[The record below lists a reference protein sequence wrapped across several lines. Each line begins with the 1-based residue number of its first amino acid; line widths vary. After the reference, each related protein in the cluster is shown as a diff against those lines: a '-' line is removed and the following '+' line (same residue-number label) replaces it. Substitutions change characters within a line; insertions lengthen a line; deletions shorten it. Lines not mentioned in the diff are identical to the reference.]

1 MSTTLSVLAIAAGIA
16 LGSFVGNKVG
26 RKNCEKEINAQ
37 IGSVKQETERI
48 RSEAS
53 TIEQKA
59 KALLEKAEAEAKAL
73 LEKAENDA
81 RSLTAKA
88 NAQAQS
94 LTEKAEA
101 NALSISE
108 KAETLAAAKQQDA
121 EKIQADAKAMLEQ
134 IENSAQKMHDAKL
147 QEAEIEIQ
155 RKTLERQNALDKEEK
170 RRLEGIVQTESRLVK
185 KEELLDKRSE
195 TLDTKEN
202 ELKTVEA
209 NIKKAV
215 KQTKKRIKQSEEL
228 LESAKQKLEEISGM
242 SSEDAKAMLIESITN
257 DAKLEAAKIARQIE
271 EDATSEA
278 EKRAKMILGVAM
290 QRFAGDY
297 VVERCVRTISL
308 PSDEVKGRII
318 GREGRNIR
326 SIEAATGVDLI
337 VDDTPETVVISAFD
351 PIRREVAAQTLKRLI
366 ADGRIHP
373 GRIEETVTKVKQ
385 EIDERIR
392 EAGDQAF
399 FELGIQNVDPEIIM
413 MIGRLKYRTSYGQN
427 IWRHSIEAG
436 WLCGIMAA
444 ELGLDVKLARR
455 VGLLHDIGK
464 AMDHELEGSHADI
477 GADFLKKHGE
487 SPLVCNAVAAHHA
500 EVEPESIYAHLT
512 MAADALSG
520 ARPGARREI
529 LETYI
534 KRLEDIEKISLSF
547 AGVEKCYAIQA
558 GREIRV
564 LVEPSIIDDE
574 KASVISRDI
583 ARRIEQELTYPG
595 RIKVCVIRET
605 RAVETAR

>member
-1 MSTTLSVLAIAAGIA
+1 MRSLVWSFASLVLGAGAGTLIGKKIGREGYEKEVNEK
-16 LGSFVGNKVG
+16 LGSV
-26 RKNCEKEINAQ
+26 ESE
-37 IGSVKQETERI
+37 SERI
-48 RSEAS
+48 MRQAREF
-53 TIEQKA
+53 EKKA
-59 KALLEKAEAEAKAL
+59 KKLLSDAIAEAEK
-73 LEKAENDA
+73 
-81 RSLTAKA
+81 RR
-88 NAQAQS
+88 
-94 LTEKAEA
+94 
-101 NALSISE
+101 
-108 KAETLAAAKQQDA
+108 
-121 EKIQADAKAMLEQ
+121 ADALACEKRAKEELQ
-134 IENSAQKMHDAKL
+134 RIEGSAQELVQNRLK
-147 QEAEIEIQ
+147 EAEIAMQ
-155 RKTLERQNALDKEEK
+155 KKTLAHQETLDREEK
-170 RRLEGIVQTESRLVK
+170 RRLEGIVQSEARLLK

-195 TLDTKEN
+195 TLDAKEN

-215 KQTKKRIKQSEEL
+215 KQTKKRIKQSEEMF
-228 LESAKQKLEEISGM
+228 EQAQHKLEEVSGL
-242 SSEDAKAMLIESITN
+242 SAEDAKAMLIESIT
-257 DAKLEAAKIARQIE
+257 DEAKLEAAKLARQIE
-271 EDATSEA
+271 EDATTEA
-278 EKRAKMILGVAM
+278 EKRAKMILGIAM

-297 VVERCVRTISL
+297 VVERCVRTINL

-373 GRIEETVTKVKQ
+373 GRIEETVAKVKL

-399 FELGIQNVDPEIIM
+399 FELGIQNVDPEVIM

-444 ELGLDVKLARR
+444 ELDLDVKLARR

-464 AMDHELEGSHADI
+464 AMDHELEGSHAGI

-487 SPLVCNAVAAHHA
+487 SPLVVNAVAAHHA

-547 AGVEKCYAIQA
+547 EGVEKCYAIQA

-574 KASVISRDI
+574 KASVISHDI

>member
-1 MSTTLSVLAIAAGIA
+1 MGTVMWAVLALAAGA
-16 LGSFVGNKVG
+16 GVGMCAG
-26 RKNCEKEINAQ
+26 RHMGRSAYAREINAT
-37 IGSVKQETERI
+37 IESARNDAEKI
-48 RSEAS
+48 RSEA
-53 TIEQKA
+53 KA
-59 KALLEKAEAEAKAL
+59 DGEKTRLESVRLLEKAERDASAIRTDADRIVEEAKQKRDSADRIQAEAELVRQRIEA
-73 LEKAENDA
+73 
-81 RSLTAKA
+81 SAK
-88 NAQAQS
+88 
-94 LTEKAEA
+94 
-101 NALSISE
+101 
-108 KAETLAAAKQQDA
+108 DV
-121 EKIQADAKAMLEQ
+121 
-134 IENSAQKMHDAKL
+134 HDAKL
-147 QEAEIEIQ
+147 KEAELEIQ
-155 RKTLERQNALDKEEK
+155 KKTIERQDKLDKEEK
-170 RRLEGIVQTESRLVK
+170 RRLEGIVQTEARLVK

-195 TLDTKEN
+195 MLDAREA
-202 ELKTVEA
+202 ELKNVET
-209 NIKKAV
+209 NIKKAA
-215 KQTKKRIKQSEEL
+215 KQTKKRMKQSEEM
-228 LESAKQKLEEISGM
+228 LEEAQKKLEEISEM
-242 SSEDAKAMLIESITN
+242 TADEAKAMVIASITEE
-257 DAKLEAAKIARQIE
+257 AKFEAAKIARQIE
-271 EDATSEA
+271 DDATMEA
-278 EKRAKMILGVAM
+278 EKRAKTILSVAV

-297 VVERCVRTISL
+297 VAERCVRTVNL

-373 GRIEETVTKVKQ
+373 GRIEETVAKVRQ

-399 FELGIQNVDPEIIM
+399 FELGIQNVDSEVIM

-427 IWRHSIEAG
+427 IWCHSIEAA

-455 VGLLHDIGK
+455 VGLLHDVGK
-464 AMDHELEGSHADI
+464 AMDHEQEGSHAEI
-477 GADFLKKHGE
+477 GAEFLKKHGE
-487 SPLVCNAVAAHHA
+487 SPLVCNAVAAHHGEA
-500 EVEPESIYAHLT
+500 EPESVYAHLA

-547 AGVEKCYAIQA
+547 EGVEKCYAIQA

-564 LVEPSIIDDE
+564 LVEPNIIDDE

>member
-1 MSTTLSVLAIAAGIA
+1 MGTVMWAVLALAAGA
-16 LGSFVGNKVG
+16 GVGMCAG
-26 RKNCEKEINAQ
+26 RHMGRSAYAREINAT
-37 IGSVKQETERI
+37 IESARNDAEKI
-48 RSEAS
+48 RSEA
-53 TIEQKA
+53 KA
-59 KALLEKAEAEAKAL
+59 DGEKTRLESVRLLEKAERDASAIRTDADRIVEEAKQKRDSADRIQAEAEL
-73 LEKAENDA
+73 A
-81 RSLTAKA
+81 RQRIEASAK
-88 NAQAQS
+88 
-94 LTEKAEA
+94 
-101 NALSISE
+101 
-108 KAETLAAAKQQDA
+108 DV
-121 EKIQADAKAMLEQ
+121 
-134 IENSAQKMHDAKL
+134 HDAKL
-147 QEAEIEIQ
+147 KEAELEIQ
-155 RKTLERQNALDKEEK
+155 KKTIERQDKLDKEEK
-170 RRLEGIVQTESRLVK
+170 RRLEGIVQTEARLVK

-195 TLDTKEN
+195 MLDAREA
-202 ELKTVEA
+202 ELKNVET
-209 NIKKAV
+209 NIKKAA
-215 KQTKKRIKQSEEL
+215 KQTKKRMKQSEEM
-228 LESAKQKLEEISGM
+228 LEEAQKKLEEISEM
-242 SSEDAKAMLIESITN
+242 TADEAKAMVIASITEE
-257 DAKLEAAKIARQIE
+257 AKFEAAKIARQIE
-271 EDATSEA
+271 DDATMEA
-278 EKRAKMILGVAM
+278 EKRAKTILSVAV

-297 VVERCVRTISL
+297 VAERCVRTVNL

-373 GRIEETVTKVKQ
+373 GRIEETVAKVRQ

-399 FELGIQNVDPEIIM
+399 FELGIQNVDSEVIM

-427 IWRHSIEAG
+427 IWCHSIEAA

-455 VGLLHDIGK
+455 VGLLHDVGK
-464 AMDHELEGSHADI
+464 AMDHEQEGSHAEI
-477 GADFLKKHGE
+477 GAEFLKKHGE
-487 SPLVCNAVAAHHA
+487 SPLVCNAVAAHHGEA
-500 EVEPESIYAHLT
+500 EPESVYAHLA

-520 ARPGARREI
+520 ARPGARSEI
-529 LETYI
+529 LATYI

-547 AGVEKCYAIQA
+547 EGVEKCYAIQA

-564 LVEPSIIDDE
+564 LVKPNIIDDE

>member
-1 MSTTLSVLAIAAGIA
+1 MGTVMWAVLALAAGA
-16 LGSFVGNKVG
+16 GVGMCAG
-26 RKNCEKEINAQ
+26 RHIGRSAYAREINAT
-37 IGSVKQETERI
+37 IESARNDAERI
-48 RSEAS
+48 RSEA
-53 TIEQKA
+53 KA
-59 KALLEKAEAEAKAL
+59 DGEKTRLESVRLLEKAERDASAIRTDADRIVEEAKQKRDSADRIQAEAEL
-73 LEKAENDA
+73 A
-81 RSLTAKA
+81 RQRIEASAK
-88 NAQAQS
+88 
-94 LTEKAEA
+94 
-101 NALSISE
+101 
-108 KAETLAAAKQQDA
+108 DV
-121 EKIQADAKAMLEQ
+121 
-134 IENSAQKMHDAKL
+134 HDAKL
-147 QEAEIEIQ
+147 KEAELEIQ
-155 RKTLERQNALDKEEK
+155 KKTIERQDKLDKEEK
-170 RRLEGIVQTESRLVK
+170 RRLEGIVQTEARLVK

-195 TLDTKEN
+195 MLDAREA
-202 ELKTVEA
+202 ELKNVET
-209 NIKKAV
+209 NIKKAA
-215 KQTKKRIKQSEEL
+215 KQTKKRMKQSEEM
-228 LESAKQKLEEISGM
+228 LEEAQKKLEEISEM
-242 SSEDAKAMLIESITN
+242 TADEAKAMVIASITEE
-257 DAKLEAAKIARQIE
+257 AKFEAAKIARQIE
-271 EDATSEA
+271 DDATMEA
-278 EKRAKMILGVAM
+278 EKRAKTILSVAV

-297 VVERCVRTISL
+297 VAERCVRTVNL

-373 GRIEETVTKVKQ
+373 GRIEETVAKVRQ

-399 FELGIQNVDPEIIM
+399 FELGIQNVDSEVIM

-427 IWRHSIEAG
+427 IWCHSIEAA

-455 VGLLHDIGK
+455 VGLLHDVGK
-464 AMDHELEGSHADI
+464 AMDHEQEGSHAEI
-477 GADFLKKHGE
+477 GAEFLKKHGE
-487 SPLVCNAVAAHHA
+487 SPLVCNAVAAHHGEA
-500 EVEPESIYAHLT
+500 EPESVYAHLA

-547 AGVEKCYAIQA
+547 EGVEKCYAIQA

-564 LVEPSIIDDE
+564 LVEPNIIDDE

>member
-1 MSTTLSVLAIAAGIA
+1 MGTVMWAVLALAAGA
-16 LGSFVGNKVG
+16 GVGMCAG
-26 RKNCEKEINAQ
+26 RHMGRSAYAREINAT
-37 IGSVKQETERI
+37 IESARNDAEKI
-48 RSEAS
+48 RSEA
-53 TIEQKA
+53 KA
-59 KALLEKAEAEAKAL
+59 DGEKTRLESVRLLEKAERDASAIRTDADRIVEEAKQKRDSADRIQAEAEL
-73 LEKAENDA
+73 A
-81 RSLTAKA
+81 RQRIEASAK
-88 NAQAQS
+88 
-94 LTEKAEA
+94 
-101 NALSISE
+101 
-108 KAETLAAAKQQDA
+108 DV
-121 EKIQADAKAMLEQ
+121 
-134 IENSAQKMHDAKL
+134 HDAKL
-147 QEAEIEIQ
+147 KEAELEIQ
-155 RKTLERQNALDKEEK
+155 KKTIERQDKLDKEEK
-170 RRLEGIVQTESRLVK
+170 RRLEGIVQTEARLVK

-195 TLDTKEN
+195 MLDAREA
-202 ELKTVEA
+202 ELKNVET
-209 NIKKAV
+209 NIKKAA
-215 KQTKKRIKQSEEL
+215 KQTKKRMKQSEEM
-228 LESAKQKLEEISGM
+228 LEEAQKKLEEISEM
-242 SSEDAKAMLIESITN
+242 TADEAKAMVIASITEE
-257 DAKLEAAKIARQIE
+257 AKFEAAKIARQIE
-271 EDATSEA
+271 DDATMEA
-278 EKRAKMILGVAM
+278 EKRAKTILSVAV

-297 VVERCVRTISL
+297 VAERCVRTVNL

-373 GRIEETVTKVKQ
+373 GRIEETVAKVRQ

-399 FELGIQNVDPEIIM
+399 FELGIQNVDSEVIM

-427 IWRHSIEAG
+427 IWCHSIEAA

-455 VGLLHDIGK
+455 VGLLHDVGK
-464 AMDHELEGSHADI
+464 AMDHEQEGSHAEI
-477 GADFLKKHGE
+477 GAEFLKKHGE
-487 SPLVCNAVAAHHA
+487 SPLICNAVAAHHGEA
-500 EVEPESIYAHLT
+500 EPESVYAHLA

-547 AGVEKCYAIQA
+547 EGVEKCYAIQA

-564 LVEPSIIDDE
+564 LVEPNIIDDE

>member
-1 MSTTLSVLAIAAGIA
+1 MGTVMWAVLALAAGA
-16 LGSFVGNKVG
+16 GVGMCAG
-26 RKNCEKEINAQ
+26 RHMGRSAYAREINAT
-37 IGSVKQETERI
+37 IESARNDAEKI
-48 RSEAS
+48 RSEAKADGEKTRLESVRLLEQAERDAS
-53 TIEQKA
+53 TIRTDADRIAEEAKQKRDSA
-59 KALLEKAEAEAKAL
+59 DRIQAEAELARQRIEASAK
-73 LEKAENDA
+73 DV
-81 RSLTAKA
+81 
-88 NAQAQS
+88 
-94 LTEKAEA
+94 
-101 NALSISE
+101 
-108 KAETLAAAKQQDA
+108 
-121 EKIQADAKAMLEQ
+121 
-134 IENSAQKMHDAKL
+134 HDAKL
-147 QEAEIEIQ
+147 KEAELEIQ
-155 RKTLERQNALDKEEK
+155 KKTIERQDKLDKEEK
-170 RRLEGIVQTESRLVK
+170 RRLEGIVQTEARLVK

-195 TLDTKEN
+195 MLDAREA
-202 ELKTVEA
+202 ELKNVET
-209 NIKKAV
+209 NIKKAA
-215 KQTKKRIKQSEEL
+215 KQTKKRMKQSEEM
-228 LESAKQKLEEISGM
+228 LEEAQKKLEEISEM
-242 SSEDAKAMLIESITN
+242 TADEAKAMVIASITEE
-257 DAKLEAAKIARQIE
+257 AKFEAAKIARQIE
-271 EDATSEA
+271 DDATMEA
-278 EKRAKMILGVAM
+278 EKRAKTILSVAV

-297 VVERCVRTISL
+297 VAERCVRTVNL

-373 GRIEETVTKVKQ
+373 GRIEETVAKVRQ

-399 FELGIQNVDPEIIM
+399 FELGIQNVDSEVIM

-427 IWRHSIEAG
+427 IWCHSIEAA

-455 VGLLHDIGK
+455 VGLLHDVGK
-464 AMDHELEGSHADI
+464 AMDHEQEGSHAEI
-477 GADFLKKHGE
+477 GAEFLKKHGE
-487 SPLVCNAVAAHHA
+487 SPLVCNAVAAHHGEA
-500 EVEPESIYAHLT
+500 EPESVYAHLA

-547 AGVEKCYAIQA
+547 EGVEKCYAIQA

-564 LVEPSIIDDE
+564 LVEPNIIDDE

>member
-1 MSTTLSVLAIAAGIA
+1 M
-16 LGSFVGNKVG
+16 
-26 RKNCEKEINAQ
+26 Q
-37 IGSVKQETERI
+37 
-48 RSEAS
+48 SEA
-53 TIEQKA
+53 
-59 KALLEKAEAEAKAL
+59 
-73 LEKAENDA
+73 
-81 RSLTAKA
+81 
-88 NAQAQS
+88 
-94 LTEKAEA
+94 
-101 NALSISE
+101 
-108 KAETLAAAKQQDA
+108 
-121 EKIQADAKAMLEQ
+121 
-134 IENSAQKMHDAKL
+134 
-147 QEAEIEIQ
+147 
-155 RKTLERQNALDKEEK
+155 
-170 RRLEGIVQTESRLVK
+170 RLVK

-195 TLDTKEN
+195 TLDAREN
-202 ELKTVEA
+202 ELKNIEA
-209 NIKKAV
+209 NIKKAA
-215 KQTKKRIKQSEEL
+215 KQVRKRIRQSEEML
-228 LESAKQKLEEISGM
+228 AQAQQKIEEISGITA
-242 SSEDAKAMLIESITN
+242 EEAKAILIESITN
-257 DAKLEAAKIARQIE
+257 EAKFEAAKIARQIE
-271 EDATSEA
+271 DDATAEA

-290 QRFAGDY
+290 QRYAGDY
-297 VVERCVRTISL
+297 VVERCVRTINL

-373 GRIEETVTKVKQ
+373 GRIEETVVKVKQ

-399 FELGIQNVDPEIIM
+399 FELGIQNVDQEVIM
-413 MIGRLKYRTSYGQN
+413 MLGRLKYRTSYGQN
-427 IWRHSIEAG
+427 IWCHCIEAA

-444 ELGLDVKLARR
+444 ELDLDVKLARR

-464 AMDHELEGSHADI
+464 AMDHELEGSHAEI

-487 SPLVCNAVAAHHA
+487 SPLVVNAVAAHHA
-500 EVEPESIYAHLT
+500 EVEPESVYAHLT

-547 AGVEKCYAIQA
+547 EGVEKCYAIQA

-564 LVEPSIIDDE
+564 LVEPSVINDE
-574 KASVISRDI
+574 KATVISRDI

>member
-1 MSTTLSVLAIAAGIA
+1 MSALIWTVVLAAGT
-16 LGSFVGNKVG
+16 GVGVYIG
-26 RKNCEKEINAQ
+26 RRMGRSAYESEVTAT
-37 IGSVKQETERI
+37 IGSVEQEAERI
-48 RSEAS
+48 KNDATCAARN
-53 TIEQKA
+53 IEDSAQKLA
-59 KALLEKAEAEAKAL
+59 DSLKAEARQM
-73 LEKAENDA
+73 LE
-81 RSLTAKA
+81 
-88 NAQAQS
+88 Q
-94 LTEKAEA
+94 
-101 NALSISE
+101 
-108 KAETLAAAKQQDA
+108 AETKRGEADRIRKQAA
-121 EKIQADAKAMLEQ
+121 EELRKIQA
-134 IENSAQKMHDAKL
+134 SAQAKVEARL
-147 QEAEIEIQ
+147 KEAEIEIQ
-155 RKTLERQNALDKEEK
+155 KKSIERQELLDKEEK
-170 RRLEGIVQTESRLVK
+170 RRLEGIVQSEARLVK

-195 TLDTKEN
+195 TLDAREN
-202 ELKTVEA
+202 ELKNIEA
-209 NIKKAV
+209 NIKKAA
-215 KQTKKRIKQSEEL
+215 KQVRKRIRQSEEML
-228 LESAKQKLEEISGM
+228 AQAQQKIEEISGITA
-242 SSEDAKAMLIESITN
+242 EEAKAILIESITN
-257 DAKLEAAKIARQIE
+257 EAKFEAAKIARQIE
-271 EDATSEA
+271 DDATAEA

-290 QRFAGDY
+290 QRYAGDY
-297 VVERCVRTISL
+297 VVERCVRTINL

-373 GRIEETVTKVKQ
+373 GRIEETVVKVKQ

-399 FELGIQNVDPEIIM
+399 FELGIQNVDQEVIM
-413 MIGRLKYRTSYGQN
+413 MLGRLKYRTSYGQN
-427 IWRHSIEAG
+427 IWCHCIEAA

-444 ELGLDVKLARR
+444 ELDLDVKLARR

-464 AMDHELEGSHADI
+464 AMDHELEGSHAEI

-487 SPLVCNAVAAHHA
+487 SPLVVNAVAAHHA
-500 EVEPESIYAHLT
+500 EVEPESVYAHLT

-547 AGVEKCYAIQA
+547 EGVEKCYAIQA

-564 LVEPSIIDDE
+564 LVEPSVINDE
-574 KASVISRDI
+574 KATVISRDI

>member
-1 MSTTLSVLAIAAGIA
+1 MHRLIWTFVA
-16 LGSFVGNKVG
+16 LVTGSGVGTFVGRSMG
-26 RKNCEKEINAQ
+26 RKSYEKEVNAE
-37 IGSVKQETERI
+37 IGSARQESERI
-48 RSEAS
+48 R
-53 TIEQKA
+53 
-59 KALLEKAEAEAKAL
+59 AEAEAMG
-73 LEKAENDA
+73 
-81 RSLTAKA
+81 
-88 NAQAQS
+88 QAA
-94 LTEKAEA
+94 KAEA
-101 NALSISE
+101 DTLKQQAEDLKSH
-108 KAETLAAAKQQDA
+108 AETLRNEAQEVFDKAQCEAQSMEEAAAKHEEAARTELKRIEDSA
-121 EKIQADAKAMLEQ
+121 EERYATRLK
-134 IENSAQKMHDAKL
+134 
-147 QEAEIEIQ
+147 EAELEIQ
-155 RKTLERQNALDKEEK
+155 RKTLERQENLDKEEK
-170 RRLEGIVQTESRLVK
+170 RRLEGIVQTEARLVK
-185 KEELLDKRSE
+185 KEELLDKRAES
-195 TLDTKEN
+195 LDAKEN

-228 LESAKQKLEEISGM
+228 LEAAQKKLEEVSGM
-242 SSEDAKAMLIESITN
+242 TAEEAKEMLIASITN
-257 DAKLEAAKIARQIE
+257 EAKLEAAKLARQIE
-271 EDATSEA
+271 DDVTNEA

-297 VVERCVRTISL
+297 VVERCVRTVTL

-373 GRIEETVTKVKQ
+373 GRIEETVAKVQQ
-385 EIDERIR
+385 EINERIR

-399 FELGIQNVDPEIIM
+399 FELGIQNVDPEVIM

-427 IWRHSIEAG
+427 IWRHSIEAA

-444 ELGLDVKLARR
+444 ELDLDVKLARR

-477 GADFLKKHGE
+477 GADFLRKHGE

-534 KRLEDIEKISLSF
+534 KRLGDIEKISLSF
-547 AGVEKCYAIQA
+547 EGVEKCYAIQA

-564 LVEPSIIDDE
+564 LVEPSVINDE
-574 KASVISRDI
+574 QATVISRDI

>member
-1 MSTTLSVLAIAAGIA
+1 MGSVMWAVMTLAV
-16 LGSFVGNKVG
+16 GSGVGYFVGRHLGKASYERDVVMSCESVRRESEKV
-26 RKNCEKEINAQ
+26 REEADLHRQ
-37 IGSVKQETERI
+37 AVEEAASALRSDAER
-48 RSEAS
+48 EAS
-53 TIEQKA
+53 SMKGEAQK
-59 KALLEKAEAEAKAL
+59 LLEDAIRRHKDAEAVQAEAEDAL
-73 LEKAENDA
+73 K
-81 RSLTAKA
+81 R
-88 NAQAQS
+88 
-94 LTEKAEA
+94 
-101 NALSISE
+101 
-108 KAETLAAAKQQDA
+108 
-121 EKIQADAKAMLEQ
+121 IQ
-134 IENSAQKMHDAKL
+134 NSAQEVHDAKL
-147 QEAEIEIQ
+147 KEAELEIQ
-155 RKTLERQNALDKEEK
+155 KRTIERQEKLDKEEK
-170 RRLEGIVQTESRLVK
+170 RRLEAIVQSEARLVK

-195 TLDTKEN
+195 TLDTREN
-202 ELKTVEA
+202 ELKNIEA
-209 NIKKAV
+209 NIKKAA
-215 KQTKKRIKQSEEL
+215 KQTKKRMKQSEEM
-228 LESAKQKLEEISGM
+228 LEEAQKKLEEISAM
-242 SSEDAKAMLIESITN
+242 TAEEAKSMLIESITEE
-257 DAKLEAAKIARQIE
+257 AKFEAAKVARQIE
-271 EDATSEA
+271 DDATAEA
-278 EKRAKMILGVAM
+278 EKRAKMVLSVAV

-297 VVERCVRTISL
+297 VAERCVRTVNL

-373 GRIEETVTKVKQ
+373 GRIEETVAKVRQ

-399 FELGIQNVDPEIIM
+399 FELGIQNVDPEVIM

-427 IWRHSIEAG
+427 IWCHSIEAA

-464 AMDHELEGSHADI
+464 AMDHEQEGSHAEI
-477 GADFLKKHGE
+477 GAEFLKKHGE
-487 SPLVCNAVAAHHA
+487 SALVCNAVASHHC
-500 EVEPESIYAHLT
+500 EVEPESVYAHLT

-547 AGVEKCYAIQA
+547 EGVEKCYAIQA

-564 LVEPSIIDDE
+564 LVEPNIIDDE

>member
-1 MSTTLSVLAIAAGIA
+1 MSALIWTVVLAAGT
-16 LGSFVGNKVG
+16 GVGVYIG
-26 RKNCEKEINAQ
+26 RRMGRSAYESEVTAT
-37 IGSVKQETERI
+37 IGSVEQEAERI
-48 RSEAS
+48 KNDATCAARN
-53 TIEQKA
+53 IEDSAQKLA
-59 KALLEKAEAEAKAL
+59 DSLKAEARQM
-73 LEKAENDA
+73 LE
-81 RSLTAKA
+81 
-88 NAQAQS
+88 Q
-94 LTEKAEA
+94 
-101 NALSISE
+101 
-108 KAETLAAAKQQDA
+108 AETKRGEADRIHKQAA
-121 EKIQADAKAMLEQ
+121 EELRKIQA
-134 IENSAQKMHDAKL
+134 SAQAKVEARL
-147 QEAEIEIQ
+147 KEAEIEIQ
-155 RKTLERQNALDKEEK
+155 KKSIERQELLDKEEK
-170 RRLEGIVQTESRLVK
+170 RRLEGIVQSEARLVK

-195 TLDTKEN
+195 TLDAREN
-202 ELKTVEA
+202 ELKNIEA
-209 NIKKAV
+209 NIKKAA
-215 KQTKKRIKQSEEL
+215 KQVRKRIRQSEEML
-228 LESAKQKLEEISGM
+228 AQAQQKIEEISGITA
-242 SSEDAKAMLIESITN
+242 EEAKAILIESITN
-257 DAKLEAAKIARQIE
+257 EAKFEAAKIARQIE
-271 EDATSEA
+271 DDATAEA

-290 QRFAGDY
+290 QRYAGDY
-297 VVERCVRTISL
+297 VVERCVRTINL

-373 GRIEETVTKVKQ
+373 GRIEETVVKVKQ

-399 FELGIQNVDPEIIM
+399 FELGIQNVDHEVIM
-413 MIGRLKYRTSYGQN
+413 MLGRLKYRTSYGQN
-427 IWRHSIEAG
+427 IWCHCIEAA

-444 ELGLDVKLARR
+444 ELDLDVKLARR

-464 AMDHELEGSHADI
+464 AMDHELEGSHAEI

-487 SPLVCNAVAAHHA
+487 SPLVVNAVAAHHA
-500 EVEPESIYAHLT
+500 EVEPESVYAHLT

-547 AGVEKCYAIQA
+547 EGVEKCYAIQA

-564 LVEPSIIDDE
+564 LVEPSVINDE
-574 KASVISRDI
+574 KATVISRDI

>member
-1 MSTTLSVLAIAAGIA
+1 MTSVVKSIIA
-16 LGSFVGNKVG
+16 LTLGTGVGTLVG
-26 RKNCEKEINAQ
+26 HRLGHSSHEKEVSERL
-37 IGSVKQETERI
+37 GSVRQECDRLREEAKTVEAQARKMLEEAKAKLVEAEEQLAVAQQKMDDADLHVAEAKQAAEGI
-48 RSEAS
+48 LKEAEKQAQS
-53 TIEQKA
+53 TIEQ
-59 KALLEKAEAEAKAL
+59 ALQHE
-73 LEKAENDA
+73 
-81 RSLTAKA
+81 
-88 NAQAQS
+88 AQAQIA
-94 LTEKAEA
+94 LQKIEA
-101 NALSISE
+101 S
-108 KAETLAAAKQQDA
+108 
-121 EKIQADAKAMLEQ
+121 ADDRYQTRMR
-134 IENSAQKMHDAKL
+134 
-147 QEAEIEIQ
+147 EAEIEIQ
-155 RKTLERQNALDKEEK
+155 KKTLERQENLDKEEK
-170 RRLEGIVQTESRLVK
+170 RRLEGIVQSESRLVK

-195 TLDTKEN
+195 TLDAKEN
-202 ELKTVEA
+202 ELKTVET

-215 KQTKKRIKQSEEL
+215 KATKKRIKQSEEM
-228 LESAKQKLEEISGM
+228 LEEAQHKLEEVSGM
-242 SSEDAKAMLIESITN
+242 TAEDAKAMLIESIT
-257 DAKLEAAKIARQIE
+257 DEAKLEAAKIARQIE
-271 EDATSEA
+271 DDATAEA
-278 EKRAKMILGVAM
+278 EKRAKMTLAIAM

-297 VVERCVRTISL
+297 VVERCVRTINL

-373 GRIEETVTKVKQ
+373 GRIEETVAKVKQ

-427 IWRHSIEAG
+427 IWRHCIEAG

-444 ELGLDVKLARR
+444 ELDLDVKLARR

-487 SPLVCNAVAAHHA
+487 SPLVVNAVAAHHA

-547 AGVEKCYAIQA
+547 EGVDKCYAIQA

-564 LVEPSIIDDE
+564 LVEPTVIDDE

>member
-1 MSTTLSVLAIAAGIA
+1 MSNFLWGIA
-16 LGSFVGNKVG
+16 IVAAASVGTIVG
-26 RKNCEKEINAQ
+26 RKLGINAHIQ
-37 IGSVKQETERI
+37 EVNAELGSVQ
-48 RSEAS
+48 
-53 TIEQKA
+53 EQK
-59 KALLEKAEAEAKAL
+59 
-73 LEKAENDA
+73 
-81 RSLTAKA
+81 
-88 NAQAQS
+88 
-94 LTEKAEA
+94 
-101 NALSISE
+101 
-108 KAETLAAAKQQDA
+108 
-121 EKIQADAKAMLEQ
+121 EKIQAEALNIEEKAKQVLKDAETQAQTIKDEAQSSKDEAVR
-134 IENSAQKMHDAKL
+134 IENEAKEALKRIEESAQSMYDARLK
-147 QEAEIEIQ
+147 EAEIEIQ
-155 RKTLERQNALDKEEK
+155 RKTLERQNELEKEEK
-170 RRLEGIVQTESRLVK
+170 RRLEGIVQNEARLVK

-195 TLDTKEN
+195 TLDAKEN
-202 ELKTVEA
+202 ELKTVET

-215 KQTKKRIKQSEEL
+215 KATKRRIKQSEEM
-228 LESAKQKLEEISGM
+228 LESAQQKLEEVSGM
-242 SSEDAKAMLIESITN
+242 TSEDAKAMLIESITN
-257 DAKLEAAKIARQIE
+257 EAKLEAAKIARQIE
-271 EDATSEA
+271 EDATTEA

-297 VVERCVRTISL
+297 VVERCVRTITL

-373 GRIEETVTKVKQ
+373 GRIEETVAKVKQ
-385 EIDERIR
+385 EIDERVR

-399 FELGIQNVDPEIIM
+399 FELGIQNVDQEVIM

-427 IWRHSIEAG
+427 IWRHSIEAA

-444 ELGLDVKLARR
+444 ELDLDVKLARR

-464 AMDHELEGSHADI
+464 AMDHEQEGSHALI

-487 SPLVCNAVAAHHA
+487 SQLVINAVAAHHS
-500 EVEPESIYAHLT
+500 EVEPESIYAHLA

-547 AGVEKCYAIQA
+547 EGVEKCYAIQA

-574 KASVISRDI
+574 QASVISRDI

>member
-1 MSTTLSVLAIAAGIA
+1 MSTVVWAMFALVAGAGAGTYFGKKLQEKQVVAEFGSV
-16 LGSFVGNKVG
+16 
-26 RKNCEKEINAQ
+26 EKENARRRAEAQ
-37 IGSVKQETERI
+37 RTQE
-48 RSEAS
+48 EAQHALEEA
-53 TIEQKA
+53 EQKR
-59 KALLEKAEAEAKAL
+59 AEAQSMLDEARETRDRTTAL
-73 LEKAENDA
+73 ETQAKDA
-81 RSLTAKA
+81 LRQIEES
-88 NAQAQS
+88 AQS
-94 LTEKAEA
+94 RY
-101 NALSISE
+101 
-108 KAETLAAAKQQDA
+108 A
-121 EKIQADAKAMLEQ
+121 EKLK
-134 IENSAQKMHDAKL
+134 
-147 QEAEIEIQ
+147 EAEIEIQ
-155 RKTLERQNALDKEEK
+155 RKTLERQDSLEKEEK
-170 RRLEGIVQTESRLVK
+170 RRLEAVMQSEARLVK

-195 TLDTKEN
+195 TLDAKET
-202 ELKTVEA
+202 EIKTVEA
-209 NIKKAV
+209 NIRKAV
-215 KQTKKRIKQSEEL
+215 KATKKRIKQSEEI
-228 LESAKQKLEEISGM
+228 LEEAQHRLEEVSGM
-242 SSEDAKAMLIESITN
+242 SAEEAKNSLIEAMTN
-257 DAKLEAAKIARQIE
+257 DAKLEAARIARQIE
-271 EDATSEA
+271 DDATAEA

-297 VVERCVRTISL
+297 VVERCVRTINL

-373 GRIEETVTKVKQ
+373 GRIEETVAKVKQ
-385 EIDERIR
+385 EIDERIH

-399 FELGIQNVDPEIIM
+399 FELGIQNVDPEIIT

-464 AMDHELEGSHADI
+464 AMDHEQDGSHALI

-487 SPLVCNAVAAHHA
+487 SALVVNAVAAHHA
-500 EVEPESIYAHLT
+500 EAEPESIYAHLT

-547 AGVEKCYAIQA
+547 EGVEKCYAIQA

-564 LVEPSIIDDE
+564 LVEPSIINDE
-574 KASVISRDI
+574 QAGVISRDI

>member
-1 MSTTLSVLAIAAGIA
+1 MTTMVWAFMALVAGAGAGTYIGKKIQQKQVETQFGSVEQEKERRRAAADQEAEQIKAQAQQVLAEAEQ
-16 LGSFVGNKVG
+16 K
-26 RKNCEKEINAQ
+26 
-37 IGSVKQETERI
+37 
-48 RSEAS
+48 RSEA
-53 TIEQKA
+53 QA
-59 KALLEKAEAEAKAL
+59 ALEEAESTRTRTTDLENQAKEAL
-73 LEKAENDA
+73 RL
-81 RSLTAKA
+81 
-88 NAQAQS
+88 
-94 LTEKAEA
+94 
-101 NALSISE
+101 
-108 KAETLAAAKQQDA
+108 
-121 EKIQADAKAMLEQ
+121 
-134 IENSAQKMHDAKL
+134 IEESAQTKYTERLK
-147 QEAEIEIQ
+147 EAEIEIQ
-155 RKTLERQNALDKEEK
+155 RKTLERQDALEKEEK
-170 RRLEGIVQTESRLVK
+170 RRLEAVMQSEARLVK

-195 TLDTKEN
+195 SLDAKEN
-202 ELKTVEA
+202 EIKTVEA
-209 NIKKAV
+209 NIRKAV
-215 KQTKKRIKQSEEL
+215 KSTKKRIKQSEEM
-228 LESAKQKLEEISGM
+228 LEEAQHRLEEVSGM
-242 SSEDAKAMLIESITN
+242 SAEDAKNMLIESMTN
-257 DAKLEAAKIARQIE
+257 DAKLEAARIARQIE
-271 EDATSEA
+271 DDATAEA

-297 VVERCVRTISL
+297 VVERCVRTINL

-351 PIRREVAAQTLKRLI
+351 PSRREVAAQTLKRLI

-373 GRIEETVTKVKQ
+373 GRIEETVAKVKQ
-385 EIDERIR
+385 EIDERIH

-399 FELGIQNVDPEIIM
+399 FELGIQNVDPEVIT

-427 IWRHSIEAG
+427 IWRHCIEAG

-464 AMDHELEGSHADI
+464 AMDHEQDGSHALI

-487 SPLVCNAVAAHHA
+487 SAVVINAVAAHHA
-500 EVEPESIYAHLT
+500 EVEPESIYAHLA

-547 AGVEKCYAIQA
+547 EGVEKCYAIQA

-564 LVEPSIIDDE
+564 LVEPSIINDE
-574 KASVISRDI
+574 QASVISRDI

>member
-1 MSTTLSVLAIAAGIA
+1 MGTVVWAVMALVAGA
-16 LGSFVGNKVG
+16 GLGVCAG
-26 RKNCEKEINAQ
+26 RRMGRTAYEREVNVTIDSAREEAEKLL
-37 IGSVKQETERI
+37 
-48 RSEAS
+48 SEARADGEKLRLES
-53 TIEQKA
+53 VRV
-59 KALLEKAEAEAKAL
+59 LEKAE
-73 LEKAENDA
+73 
-81 RSLTAKA
+81 R
-88 NAQAQS
+88 
-94 LTEKAEA
+94 EA
-101 NALSISE
+101 NAIRS
-108 KAETLAAAKQQDA
+108 DA
-121 EKIQADAKAMLEQ
+121 ERLFDDARHKYEDAERLQVESELARQ
-134 IENSAQKMHDAKL
+134 RIEDSAKDLYDAKL
-147 QEAEIEIQ
+147 KEAELEIQ
-155 RKTLERQNALDKEEK
+155 KKTIERQDKLDKEEK
-170 RRLEGIVQTESRLVK
+170 RRLEGIVQTEARLVK

-195 TLDTKEN
+195 MLDTRES
-202 ELKTVEA
+202 ELKNIEA
-209 NIKKAV
+209 NIKKAA
-215 KQTKKRIKQSEEL
+215 KQTKKRMKQSEEL
-228 LESAKQKLEEISGM
+228 LEEAQKKLEQISEM
-242 SSEDAKAMLIESITN
+242 TAEEAKAMLIASITEE
-257 DAKLEAAKIARQIE
+257 AKFEAAKIARQIE
-271 EDATSEA
+271 DDAAMEA
-278 EKRAKMILGVAM
+278 EKRAKTILSVAV

-297 VVERCVRTISL
+297 VAERCVRTVNL

-373 GRIEETVTKVKQ
+373 GRIEETVAKVRQ

-427 IWRHSIEAG
+427 IWCHSIEAA

-464 AMDHELEGSHADI
+464 AMDHEQEGSHAEI

-487 SPLVCNAVAAHHA
+487 SALVCNAVAAHHG
-500 EVEPESIYAHLT
+500 ETEPESVYAHLA

-547 AGVEKCYAIQA
+547 EGVEKCYAIQA

-564 LVEPSIIDDE
+564 LVEPNIIDDE

>member
-1 MSTTLSVLAIAAGIA
+1 MGTVMWAVLALAAGA
-16 LGSFVGNKVG
+16 GVGMCAG
-26 RKNCEKEINAQ
+26 RHMGRSAYAREINAT
-37 IGSVKQETERI
+37 IESARNDAERI
-48 RSEAS
+48 RSEA
-53 TIEQKA
+53 KA
-59 KALLEKAEAEAKAL
+59 DGEKTRLESVRLLEKAERDASAIRTDADRIVEEAKQKRDSADRIQAEAEL
-73 LEKAENDA
+73 A
-81 RSLTAKA
+81 RQRIEASAKGV
-88 NAQAQS
+88 
-94 LTEKAEA
+94 
-101 NALSISE
+101 
-108 KAETLAAAKQQDA
+108 
-121 EKIQADAKAMLEQ
+121 
-134 IENSAQKMHDAKL
+134 HDAKL
-147 QEAEIEIQ
+147 KEAELEIQ
-155 RKTLERQNALDKEEK
+155 KKTIERQDKLDKEEK
-170 RRLEGIVQTESRLVK
+170 RRLEGIVQTEARLVK

-195 TLDTKEN
+195 MLDAREA
-202 ELKTVEA
+202 ELKNVET
-209 NIKKAV
+209 NIKKAA
-215 KQTKKRIKQSEEL
+215 KQTKKRMKQSEEM
-228 LESAKQKLEEISGM
+228 LEEAQKKLEEISEM
-242 SSEDAKAMLIESITN
+242 TADEAKAMVIASITEE
-257 DAKLEAAKIARQIE
+257 AKFEAAKIARQIE
-271 EDATSEA
+271 DDATMEA
-278 EKRAKMILGVAM
+278 EKRAKTILSVAV

-297 VVERCVRTISL
+297 VAERCVRTVNL

-373 GRIEETVTKVKQ
+373 GRIEETVAKVRQ

-399 FELGIQNVDPEIIM
+399 FELGIQNVDSEVIM

-427 IWRHSIEAG
+427 IWCHSIEAA

-455 VGLLHDIGK
+455 VGLLHDVGK
-464 AMDHELEGSHADI
+464 AMDHEQEGSHAEI
-477 GADFLKKHGE
+477 GAEFLKKHGE
-487 SPLVCNAVAAHHA
+487 SPLVCNAVAAHHGEA
-500 EVEPESIYAHLT
+500 EPESVYAHLA

-547 AGVEKCYAIQA
+547 EGVEKCYAIQA

-564 LVEPSIIDDE
+564 LVEPNIIDDE

>member
-1 MSTTLSVLAIAAGIA
+1 MTTFVWSVVALAVGAG
-16 LGSFVGNKVG
+16 VGTYIGKKLG
-26 RKNCEKEINAQ
+26 RKDHEKEINEKF
-37 IGSVKQETERI
+37 GSVQQEAERI
-48 RSEAS
+48 RSDAHEFE
-53 TIEQKA
+53 EQ
-59 KALLEKAEAEAKAL
+59 
-73 LEKAENDA
+73 A
-81 RSLTAKA
+81 RQTLA
-88 NAQAQS
+88 NAQKKLDEA
-94 LTEKAEA
+94 TAEA
-101 NALSISE
+101 QLKIDEAVKHEEKSRLALKRIEDS
-108 KAETLAAAKQQDA
+108 AEERYKERLK
-121 EKIQADAKAMLEQ
+121 
-134 IENSAQKMHDAKL
+134 
-147 QEAEIEIQ
+147 EAEIEIQ
-155 RKTLERQNALDKEEK
+155 RKTLERQESFDKEEK
-170 RRLEGIVQTESRLVK
+170 RRLEGIVQNEARLVK

-195 TLDTKEN
+195 TLDAKEN

-215 KQTKKRIKQSEEL
+215 KQTKKRIKQSEEM
-228 LESAKQKLEEISGM
+228 LEEAQHRLEEVSGM
-242 SSEDAKAMLIESITN
+242 SAEDAKAMLIESIT
-257 DAKLEAAKIARQIE
+257 DEAKLEATKIARQIE
-271 EDATSEA
+271 DDATTEA
-278 EKRAKMILGVAM
+278 EKRAKMILGIAM

-297 VVERCVRTISL
+297 VVERCVRTINL

-373 GRIEETVTKVKQ
+373 GRIEETVAKVKQ

-444 ELGLDVKLARR
+444 ELDLDVKLARR

-487 SPLVCNAVAAHHA
+487 SQLVINAVAAHHA
-500 EVEPESIYAHLT
+500 EVEPESIYAHLA

-547 AGVEKCYAIQA
+547 EGVEKCYAIQA

>member
-1 MSTTLSVLAIAAGIA
+1 MGTVMWAVLALAAGA
-16 LGSFVGNKVG
+16 GVGMCAG
-26 RKNCEKEINAQ
+26 RHMGRSAYAREINAT
-37 IGSVKQETERI
+37 IESARNDAERI
-48 RSEAS
+48 RSEA
-53 TIEQKA
+53 KA
-59 KALLEKAEAEAKAL
+59 DGEKTRLESVRLLEKAERDASAIRTDADRIVEEAKQKRDSADRIQAEAEL
-73 LEKAENDA
+73 A
-81 RSLTAKA
+81 RQRIEASAK
-88 NAQAQS
+88 
-94 LTEKAEA
+94 
-101 NALSISE
+101 
-108 KAETLAAAKQQDA
+108 DV
-121 EKIQADAKAMLEQ
+121 
-134 IENSAQKMHDAKL
+134 HDAKL
-147 QEAEIEIQ
+147 KEAELEIQ
-155 RKTLERQNALDKEEK
+155 KKTIERQDKLDKEEK
-170 RRLEGIVQTESRLVK
+170 RRLEGIVQTEARLVK

-195 TLDTKEN
+195 MLDAREA
-202 ELKTVEA
+202 ELKNVET
-209 NIKKAV
+209 NIKKAA
-215 KQTKKRIKQSEEL
+215 KQTKKRMKQSEEM
-228 LESAKQKLEEISGM
+228 LEEAQKKLEEISEM
-242 SSEDAKAMLIESITN
+242 TADEAKAMVIASITEE
-257 DAKLEAAKIARQIE
+257 AKFEAAKIARQIE
-271 EDATSEA
+271 DDATMEA
-278 EKRAKMILGVAM
+278 EKRAKTILSVAV

-297 VVERCVRTISL
+297 VAERCVRTVNL

-326 SIEAATGVDLI
+326 SIEAATGIDLI

-373 GRIEETVTKVKQ
+373 GRIEETVAKVRQ

-399 FELGIQNVDPEIIM
+399 FELGIQNVDSEVIM

-427 IWRHSIEAG
+427 IWCHSIEAA

-455 VGLLHDIGK
+455 VGLLHDVGK
-464 AMDHELEGSHADI
+464 AMDHEQEGSHAEI
-477 GADFLKKHGE
+477 GAEFLKKHGE
-487 SPLVCNAVAAHHA
+487 SPLVCNAVAAHHGEA
-500 EVEPESIYAHLT
+500 EPESVYAHLA

-547 AGVEKCYAIQA
+547 EGVEKCYAIQA

-564 LVEPSIIDDE
+564 LVEPNIIDDE

>member
-1 MSTTLSVLAIAAGIA
+1 MGTVMWAVLALAAGA
-16 LGSFVGNKVG
+16 GVGMCAG
-26 RKNCEKEINAQ
+26 RHMGRSAYAREINAT
-37 IGSVKQETERI
+37 IESARNDAERI
-48 RSEAS
+48 RSEA
-53 TIEQKA
+53 KA
-59 KALLEKAEAEAKAL
+59 DGEKTRLESVRLLEKAERDASAIRTDADRIVEEAKQKRDSADRIQAEAEL
-73 LEKAENDA
+73 A
-81 RSLTAKA
+81 RQRIEASAK
-88 NAQAQS
+88 
-94 LTEKAEA
+94 
-101 NALSISE
+101 
-108 KAETLAAAKQQDA
+108 DV
-121 EKIQADAKAMLEQ
+121 
-134 IENSAQKMHDAKL
+134 HDAKL
-147 QEAEIEIQ
+147 KEAELEIQ
-155 RKTLERQNALDKEEK
+155 KKTIERQDKLDKEEK
-170 RRLEGIVQTESRLVK
+170 RRLEGIVQTEARLVK

-195 TLDTKEN
+195 MLDAREA
-202 ELKTVEA
+202 ELKNVET
-209 NIKKAV
+209 NIKKAA
-215 KQTKKRIKQSEEL
+215 KQTKKRMKQSEEM
-228 LESAKQKLEEISGM
+228 LEEAQKKLEEISEM
-242 SSEDAKAMLIESITN
+242 TADEAKAMVIASITEE
-257 DAKLEAAKIARQIE
+257 AKFEAAKIARQIE
-271 EDATSEA
+271 DDATMEA
-278 EKRAKMILGVAM
+278 EKRAKTILSVAV

-297 VVERCVRTISL
+297 VAERCVRTVNL

-373 GRIEETVTKVKQ
+373 GRIEETVAKVRQ

-399 FELGIQNVDPEIIM
+399 FELGIQNVDSEVIM

-427 IWRHSIEAG
+427 IWCHSIEAA
-436 WLCGIMAA
+436 WLCRIMAA

-455 VGLLHDIGK
+455 VGLLHDVGK
-464 AMDHELEGSHADI
+464 AMDHEQEGSHAEI
-477 GADFLKKHGE
+477 GAEFLKKHGE
-487 SPLVCNAVAAHHA
+487 SPLVCNAVAAHHGEA
-500 EVEPESIYAHLT
+500 EPESVYAHLA

-547 AGVEKCYAIQA
+547 EGVEKCYAIQA

-564 LVEPSIIDDE
+564 LVEPNIIDDE

>member
-1 MSTTLSVLAIAAGIA
+1 MGTVMWAVLALAAGA
-16 LGSFVGNKVG
+16 GVGMCAG
-26 RKNCEKEINAQ
+26 RHMGRSAYAREINAT
-37 IGSVKQETERI
+37 IESARNDAEKI
-48 RSEAS
+48 RSEA
-53 TIEQKA
+53 KA
-59 KALLEKAEAEAKAL
+59 DGEKTRLESVRLLEKAERDASTIRTDADRIVEEAKQKRDSADRIQAEAEL
-73 LEKAENDA
+73 A
-81 RSLTAKA
+81 RQRIEASAK
-88 NAQAQS
+88 
-94 LTEKAEA
+94 
-101 NALSISE
+101 
-108 KAETLAAAKQQDA
+108 DV
-121 EKIQADAKAMLEQ
+121 
-134 IENSAQKMHDAKL
+134 HDAKL
-147 QEAEIEIQ
+147 KEAELEIQ
-155 RKTLERQNALDKEEK
+155 KKTIERQDKLDKEEK
-170 RRLEGIVQTESRLVK
+170 RRLEGIVQTEARLVK

-195 TLDTKEN
+195 MLDAREA
-202 ELKTVEA
+202 ELKNVEA
-209 NIKKAV
+209 NIKKAA
-215 KQTKKRIKQSEEL
+215 KQTKKRMKQSEEM
-228 LESAKQKLEEISGM
+228 LEEAQKKLEEISEM
-242 SSEDAKAMLIESITN
+242 TADEAKAMVIASITEE
-257 DAKLEAAKIARQIE
+257 AKFEAAKIARQIE
-271 EDATSEA
+271 DDATMEA
-278 EKRAKMILGVAM
+278 EKRAKTILSVAV

-297 VVERCVRTISL
+297 VAERCVRTVNL

-373 GRIEETVTKVKQ
+373 GRIEETVAKVRQ

-399 FELGIQNVDPEIIM
+399 FELGIQNVDSEVIM

-427 IWRHSIEAG
+427 IWCHSIEAA

-455 VGLLHDIGK
+455 VGLLHDVGK
-464 AMDHELEGSHADI
+464 AMDHEQEGSHAEI
-477 GADFLKKHGE
+477 GAEFLKKHGE
-487 SPLVCNAVAAHHA
+487 SPLVCNAVAAHHGEA
-500 EVEPESIYAHLT
+500 EPESVYAHLA

-547 AGVEKCYAIQA
+547 EGVEKCYAIQA

-564 LVEPSIIDDE
+564 LVEPNIIDDE

>member
-1 MSTTLSVLAIAAGIA
+1 MAPLLWHTLTAFLGLGVGTVAGSRWGRKSYQDEVEKT
-16 LGSFVGNKVG
+16 LGSA
-26 RKNCEKEINAQ
+26 RKE
-37 IGSVKQETERI
+37 SERI
-48 RSEAS
+48 RSQATQEADS
-53 TIEQKA
+53 II
-59 KALLEKAEAEAKAL
+59 AEAKAKIS
-73 LEKAENDA
+73 EAQKTSQKAQEIKSSAQRELDKIRSDAQLTAQEIVDA
-81 RSLTAKA
+81 RLK
-88 NAQAQS
+88 
-94 LTEKAEA
+94 
-101 NALSISE
+101 
-108 KAETLAAAKQQDA
+108 
-121 EKIQADAKAMLEQ
+121 
-134 IENSAQKMHDAKL
+134 
-147 QEAEIEIQ
+147 EAEIEIQ
-155 RKTLERQNALDKEEK
+155 KKLLERQEVIDKEEK
-170 RRLEGIVQTESRLVK
+170 RRLEAVSANEQRLVK
-185 KEELLDKRSE
+185 KEELLDKRAE
-195 TLDTKEN
+195 MLDTREN

-215 KQTKKRIKQSEEL
+215 KQTKKRIKQTEEAYEEATRH
-228 LESAKQKLEEISGM
+228 LEEVSGLTCDDAKQ
-242 SSEDAKAMLIESITN
+242 MLIESITN
-257 DAKLEAAKIARQIE
+257 EAKLEAAKLVRQIE
-271 EDATSEA
+271 ADASEEA
-278 EKRAKMILGVAM
+278 EKRSKMILSVAM
-290 QRFAGDY
+290 QRYAGDY
-297 VVERCVRTISL
+297 VVERCVRTINL

-373 GRIEETVTKVKQ
+373 GRIEETVAKVKQ

-399 FELGIQNVDPEIIM
+399 FELGIQNVDPEIITM
-413 MIGRLKYRTSYGQN
+413 VGRLKYRTSYGQN
-427 IWRHSIEAG
+427 IWLHSVEAG
-436 WLCGIMAA
+436 WLCGIMAS
-444 ELGLDVKLARR
+444 ELDLDVKLARR
-455 VGLLHDIGK
+455 IGLLHDIGK
-464 AMDHELEGSHADI
+464 AMDHEQEGSHALI
-477 GADFLKKHGE
+477 GAEFLKKHSE

-500 EVEPESIYAHLT
+500 EEEPESVYAHLA

-547 AGVEKCYAIQA
+547 EGVEKCYAIQA

-564 LVEPSIIDDE
+564 LVEPTVIDDE
-574 KASVISRDI
+574 KASVISHDI

>member
-1 MSTTLSVLAIAAGIA
+1 MGTVMWAVLALAAGA
-16 LGSFVGNKVG
+16 GVGMCAG
-26 RKNCEKEINAQ
+26 RHMGRSAYAREINAT
-37 IGSVKQETERI
+37 IESARNDAEKI
-48 RSEAS
+48 RSEA
-53 TIEQKA
+53 KA
-59 KALLEKAEAEAKAL
+59 DGEKTRLESVRLLEKAERDASAIRTDADRIVEEAKQKRDSADRIQAEAEL
-73 LEKAENDA
+73 A
-81 RSLTAKA
+81 RQRIEASAK
-88 NAQAQS
+88 
-94 LTEKAEA
+94 
-101 NALSISE
+101 
-108 KAETLAAAKQQDA
+108 DV
-121 EKIQADAKAMLEQ
+121 
-134 IENSAQKMHDAKL
+134 HDAKL
-147 QEAEIEIQ
+147 KEAELEIQ
-155 RKTLERQNALDKEEK
+155 KKTIERQDKLDKEEK
-170 RRLEGIVQTESRLVK
+170 RRLEGIVQTEARLVK

-195 TLDTKEN
+195 MLDAREA
-202 ELKTVEA
+202 ELKNVET
-209 NIKKAV
+209 NIKKAA
-215 KQTKKRIKQSEEL
+215 KQTKKRMKQSEEM
-228 LESAKQKLEEISGM
+228 LEEAQKKLEEISEM
-242 SSEDAKAMLIESITN
+242 TADEAKAMVIASITEE
-257 DAKLEAAKIARQIE
+257 AKFEAAKIARQIE
-271 EDATSEA
+271 DDATMEA
-278 EKRAKMILGVAM
+278 EKRAKTILSVAV

-297 VVERCVRTISL
+297 VAERCVRTVNL

-373 GRIEETVTKVKQ
+373 GRIEETVAKVRQ

-399 FELGIQNVDPEIIM
+399 FELGIQNVDCEVIM

-427 IWRHSIEAG
+427 IWCHSIEAA

-455 VGLLHDIGK
+455 VGLLHDVGK
-464 AMDHELEGSHADI
+464 AMDHEQEGSHAEI
-477 GADFLKKHGE
+477 GAEFLKKHGE
-487 SPLVCNAVAAHHA
+487 SPLVCNAVAAHHGEA
-500 EVEPESIYAHLT
+500 EPESVYAHLA

-547 AGVEKCYAIQA
+547 EGVEKCYAIQA

-564 LVEPSIIDDE
+564 LVEPNIIDDE

>member
-1 MSTTLSVLAIAAGIA
+1 MGTVMWAVLALAAGA
-16 LGSFVGNKVG
+16 GVGMCAG
-26 RKNCEKEINAQ
+26 RHMGRSAYAREINAT
-37 IGSVKQETERI
+37 IESARNDAEKI
-48 RSEAS
+48 RSEA
-53 TIEQKA
+53 KA
-59 KALLEKAEAEAKAL
+59 DGEKTRLESVRLLEKAERDASAIRTDADRIVEEAKQKRDSADRIQAEAEL
-73 LEKAENDA
+73 A
-81 RSLTAKA
+81 RQRIEASAK
-88 NAQAQS
+88 
-94 LTEKAEA
+94 
-101 NALSISE
+101 
-108 KAETLAAAKQQDA
+108 DV
-121 EKIQADAKAMLEQ
+121 
-134 IENSAQKMHDAKL
+134 HDAKL
-147 QEAEIEIQ
+147 KEAELEIQ
-155 RKTLERQNALDKEEK
+155 KKTIERQDKLDKEEK
-170 RRLEGIVQTESRLVK
+170 RRLEGIVQTEARLVK

-195 TLDTKEN
+195 MLDAREA
-202 ELKTVEA
+202 ELKNVET
-209 NIKKAV
+209 NIKKAA
-215 KQTKKRIKQSEEL
+215 KQTKKRMKQSEEM
-228 LESAKQKLEEISGM
+228 LEEAQKKLEEISEM
-242 SSEDAKAMLIESITN
+242 TADEAKAMVIASITEE
-257 DAKLEAAKIARQIE
+257 AKFEAAKIARQIE
-271 EDATSEA
+271 DDATMEA
-278 EKRAKMILGVAM
+278 EKRAKTILSVAV

-297 VVERCVRTISL
+297 VAERCVRTVNL

-373 GRIEETVTKVKQ
+373 GRIEETVAKVRQ

-399 FELGIQNVDPEIIM
+399 FELGIQNVDSEVIM

-427 IWRHSIEAG
+427 IWCHSIEAA

-455 VGLLHDIGK
+455 VGLLHDVGK
-464 AMDHELEGSHADI
+464 PMDHEQEGSHAEI
-477 GADFLKKHGE
+477 GAEFLKKHGE
-487 SPLVCNAVAAHHA
+487 SPLVCNAVAAHHGEA
-500 EVEPESIYAHLT
+500 EPESVYAHLA
-512 MAADALSG
+512 MAADARSG

-547 AGVEKCYAIQA
+547 EGVEKCYAIQA

-564 LVEPSIIDDE
+564 LVEPNIIDDE

>member
-1 MSTTLSVLAIAAGIA
+1 MGTVMWAVLALAAGA
-16 LGSFVGNKVG
+16 GVGMCAG
-26 RKNCEKEINAQ
+26 RHMGRSAYAREINAT
-37 IGSVKQETERI
+37 IESARNDAERI
-48 RSEAS
+48 RSEA
-53 TIEQKA
+53 KA
-59 KALLEKAEAEAKAL
+59 DGEKTRLESVRLLEKAERDASAIRTDADRIVEEAKQKRDSADRIQAEAEL
-73 LEKAENDA
+73 A
-81 RSLTAKA
+81 RQRIEASAK
-88 NAQAQS
+88 
-94 LTEKAEA
+94 
-101 NALSISE
+101 
-108 KAETLAAAKQQDA
+108 DV
-121 EKIQADAKAMLEQ
+121 
-134 IENSAQKMHDAKL
+134 HDAKL
-147 QEAEIEIQ
+147 KEAELEIQ
-155 RKTLERQNALDKEEK
+155 KKTIERQDKLDKEEK
-170 RRLEGIVQTESRLVK
+170 RRLEGIVQTEARLVK

-195 TLDTKEN
+195 MLDAREA
-202 ELKTVEA
+202 ELKNVET
-209 NIKKAV
+209 NIKKAA
-215 KQTKKRIKQSEEL
+215 KQTKKRMKQSEEM
-228 LESAKQKLEEISGM
+228 LEEAQKKLEEISEM
-242 SSEDAKAMLIESITN
+242 TADEAKAMVIASITEE
-257 DAKLEAAKIARQIE
+257 AKFEAAKIARQIE
-271 EDATSEA
+271 DDATMEA
-278 EKRAKMILGVAM
+278 EKRAKTILSVAV

-297 VVERCVRTISL
+297 VAERCVRTVNL

-337 VDDTPETVVISAFD
+337 ADDKPETVVISAFD

-373 GRIEETVTKVKQ
+373 GRIEETVAKVRQ

-399 FELGIQNVDPEIIM
+399 FELGIQNVDSEVIM

-427 IWRHSIEAG
+427 IWCHSIEAA

-455 VGLLHDIGK
+455 VGLLHDVGK
-464 AMDHELEGSHADI
+464 AMDHEQEGSHAEI
-477 GADFLKKHGE
+477 GAEFLKKHGE
-487 SPLVCNAVAAHHA
+487 SPLVCNAVAAHHGEA
-500 EVEPESIYAHLT
+500 EPESVYAHLA

-547 AGVEKCYAIQA
+547 EGVEKCYAIQA

-564 LVEPSIIDDE
+564 LVEPNIIDDE

>member
-1 MSTTLSVLAIAAGIA
+1 MGTVMWAVLALAAGA
-16 LGSFVGNKVG
+16 GVGMCAG
-26 RKNCEKEINAQ
+26 RHMGRSAYAREINAT
-37 IGSVKQETERI
+37 IESARNDAEKI
-48 RSEAS
+48 RSEA
-53 TIEQKA
+53 KA
-59 KALLEKAEAEAKAL
+59 DGEKTRLESVRLLEKAERDASAIRTDADRIVEEAKQKRDSADRIQAEAEL
-73 LEKAENDA
+73 A
-81 RSLTAKA
+81 RQRIEASAK
-88 NAQAQS
+88 
-94 LTEKAEA
+94 
-101 NALSISE
+101 
-108 KAETLAAAKQQDA
+108 DV
-121 EKIQADAKAMLEQ
+121 
-134 IENSAQKMHDAKL
+134 HDAKL
-147 QEAEIEIQ
+147 KEAELEIQ
-155 RKTLERQNALDKEEK
+155 KKTIERQDKLDKEEK
-170 RRLEGIVQTESRLVK
+170 RRLEGIVQTEARLVK

-195 TLDTKEN
+195 MLDTREA
-202 ELKTVEA
+202 ELKNVEA
-209 NIKKAV
+209 NIKKAA
-215 KQTKKRIKQSEEL
+215 KQTKKRMKQNEEM
-228 LESAKQKLEEISGM
+228 LEEAQKKLEEISEM
-242 SSEDAKAMLIESITN
+242 TADEAKAMVIASITEE
-257 DAKLEAAKIARQIE
+257 AKFEAAKIARQIE
-271 EDATSEA
+271 DDATMEA
-278 EKRAKMILGVAM
+278 EKRAKTILSVAV

-297 VVERCVRTISL
+297 VAERCVRTVNL

-373 GRIEETVTKVKQ
+373 GRIEETVAKVRQ

-399 FELGIQNVDPEIIM
+399 FELGIQNVDSEVIM

-427 IWRHSIEAG
+427 IWCHSIEAA

-455 VGLLHDIGK
+455 VGLLHDVGK
-464 AMDHELEGSHADI
+464 AMDHEQEGSHAEI
-477 GADFLKKHGE
+477 GAEFLKKHGE
-487 SPLVCNAVAAHHA
+487 SPLVCNAVAAHHGEA
-500 EVEPESIYAHLT
+500 EPESVYAHLA

-547 AGVEKCYAIQA
+547 EGVEKCYAIQA

-564 LVEPSIIDDE
+564 LVEPNIIDDE

>member
-1 MSTTLSVLAIAAGIA
+1 MSALIWTVVLAAGT
-16 LGSFVGNKVG
+16 GVGVYIG
-26 RKNCEKEINAQ
+26 RRMGRSAYESEVTAT
-37 IGSVKQETERI
+37 IGSVEQEAERI
-48 RSEAS
+48 KNDATCAARN
-53 TIEQKA
+53 IEDSAQKLA
-59 KALLEKAEAEAKAL
+59 DSLKAEARQV
-73 LEKAENDA
+73 LE
-81 RSLTAKA
+81 
-88 NAQAQS
+88 Q
-94 LTEKAEA
+94 
-101 NALSISE
+101 
-108 KAETLAAAKQQDA
+108 AETKRGEADRIHKQAA
-121 EKIQADAKAMLEQ
+121 EELRKIQA
-134 IENSAQKMHDAKL
+134 SAQAKVEARL
-147 QEAEIEIQ
+147 KEAEIEIQ
-155 RKTLERQNALDKEEK
+155 KKSIERQELLDKEEK
-170 RRLEGIVQTESRLVK
+170 RRLEGIVQSEARLVK

-195 TLDTKEN
+195 TLDAREN
-202 ELKTVEA
+202 ELKNIEA
-209 NIKKAV
+209 NIKKAA
-215 KQTKKRIKQSEEL
+215 KQVRKRIRQSEEML
-228 LESAKQKLEEISGM
+228 AQAQQKIEEISGITA
-242 SSEDAKAMLIESITN
+242 EEAKAILIESITN
-257 DAKLEAAKIARQIE
+257 EAKFEAAKIARQIE
-271 EDATSEA
+271 DDATAEA

-290 QRFAGDY
+290 QRYAGDY
-297 VVERCVRTISL
+297 VVERCVRTINL

-373 GRIEETVTKVKQ
+373 GRIEETVVKVKQ

-399 FELGIQNVDPEIIM
+399 FELGIQNVDQEVIM
-413 MIGRLKYRTSYGQN
+413 MLGRLKYRTSYGQN
-427 IWRHSIEAG
+427 IWCHCIEAA

-444 ELGLDVKLARR
+444 ELDLDVKLARR

-464 AMDHELEGSHADI
+464 AMDHELEGSHAEI

-487 SPLVCNAVAAHHA
+487 SPLVVNAVAAHHA
-500 EVEPESIYAHLT
+500 EVEPESVYAHLT

-547 AGVEKCYAIQA
+547 EGVEKCYAIQA

-564 LVEPSIIDDE
+564 LVEPSVINDE
-574 KASVISRDI
+574 KATVISRDI

>member
-1 MSTTLSVLAIAAGIA
+1 MGTVMWAVLALAAGA
-16 LGSFVGNKVG
+16 GVGMCAG
-26 RKNCEKEINAQ
+26 RHMGRSAYAREINAT
-37 IGSVKQETERI
+37 IESARNDAEKI
-48 RSEAS
+48 RSEA
-53 TIEQKA
+53 KA
-59 KALLEKAEAEAKAL
+59 DGEKTRLESVRLLEKAERDASTIRTDAERIVEEAKQKRDSADRIQAEAEL
-73 LEKAENDA
+73 A
-81 RSLTAKA
+81 RQRIEASAK
-88 NAQAQS
+88 
-94 LTEKAEA
+94 
-101 NALSISE
+101 
-108 KAETLAAAKQQDA
+108 DV
-121 EKIQADAKAMLEQ
+121 
-134 IENSAQKMHDAKL
+134 HDAKL
-147 QEAEIEIQ
+147 KEAEIEIQ
-155 RKTLERQNALDKEEK
+155 KKTIERQDKLDKEEK
-170 RRLEGIVQTESRLVK
+170 RRLEGIVQTEARLVK

-195 TLDTKEN
+195 MLDAREA
-202 ELKTVEA
+202 ELKNVET
-209 NIKKAV
+209 NIKKAA
-215 KQTKKRIKQSEEL
+215 KQTKKRMKQSEEM
-228 LESAKQKLEEISGM
+228 LEEAQKKLEEISEM
-242 SSEDAKAMLIESITN
+242 TADEAKAMVIASITEE
-257 DAKLEAAKIARQIE
+257 AKFEAAKIARQIE
-271 EDATSEA
+271 DDATMEA
-278 EKRAKMILGVAM
+278 EKRAKTILSVAV

-297 VVERCVRTISL
+297 VAERCVRTVNL

-373 GRIEETVTKVKQ
+373 GRIEETVAKVRQ

-399 FELGIQNVDPEIIM
+399 FELGIQNVDSEVIM

-427 IWRHSIEAG
+427 IWCHSIEAA

-455 VGLLHDIGK
+455 VGLLHDVGK
-464 AMDHELEGSHADI
+464 AMDHEQEGSHAEI
-477 GADFLKKHGE
+477 GAEFLKKHGE
-487 SPLVCNAVAAHHA
+487 SPLVCNAVAAHHGEA
-500 EVEPESIYAHLT
+500 EPESVYAHLA

-547 AGVEKCYAIQA
+547 EGVEKCYAIQA

-564 LVEPSIIDDE
+564 LVEPNIIDDE

>member
-1 MSTTLSVLAIAAGIA
+1 MSALIWTVVLAAGT
-16 LGSFVGNKVG
+16 GVGVYIG
-26 RKNCEKEINAQ
+26 RRMGRSAYESEVTAT
-37 IGSVKQETERI
+37 IGSVEQEAERI
-48 RSEAS
+48 KNDATCAARN
-53 TIEQKA
+53 IEDSAQKLA
-59 KALLEKAEAEAKAL
+59 DSLKAEARQM
-73 LEKAENDA
+73 LE
-81 RSLTAKA
+81 
-88 NAQAQS
+88 Q
-94 LTEKAEA
+94 
-101 NALSISE
+101 
-108 KAETLAAAKQQDA
+108 AETKRGEADRIHKQAA
-121 EKIQADAKAMLEQ
+121 EELRKIQA
-134 IENSAQKMHDAKL
+134 SAQAKVEARL
-147 QEAEIEIQ
+147 KEAEIEIQ
-155 RKTLERQNALDKEEK
+155 KKSIERQ
-170 RRLEGIVQTESRLVK
+170 
-185 KEELLDKRSE
+185 ELLDKRSE
-195 TLDTKEN
+195 TLDAREN
-202 ELKTVEA
+202 ELKNIEA
-209 NIKKAV
+209 NIKKAA
-215 KQTKKRIKQSEEL
+215 KQVRKRIRQSEEML
-228 LESAKQKLEEISGM
+228 AQAQQKIEEISGITA
-242 SSEDAKAMLIESITN
+242 EEAKAILIESITN
-257 DAKLEAAKIARQIE
+257 EAKFEAAKIARQIE
-271 EDATSEA
+271 DDATAEA

-290 QRFAGDY
+290 QRYAGDY
-297 VVERCVRTISL
+297 VVERCVRTINL

-373 GRIEETVTKVKQ
+373 GRIEETVVKVKQ

-399 FELGIQNVDPEIIM
+399 FELGIQNVDQEVIM
-413 MIGRLKYRTSYGQN
+413 MLGRLKYRTSYGQN
-427 IWRHSIEAG
+427 IWCHCIEAA

-444 ELGLDVKLARR
+444 ELDLDVKLARR

-464 AMDHELEGSHADI
+464 AMDHELEGSHAEI

-487 SPLVCNAVAAHHA
+487 SPLVVNAVAAHHA
-500 EVEPESIYAHLT
+500 EVEPESVYAHLT

-547 AGVEKCYAIQA
+547 EGVEKCYAIQA

-564 LVEPSIIDDE
+564 LVEPSVINDE
-574 KASVISRDI
+574 KATVISRDI

>member
-1 MSTTLSVLAIAAGIA
+1 M
-16 LGSFVGNKVG
+16 
-26 RKNCEKEINAQ
+26 Q
-37 IGSVKQETERI
+37 
-48 RSEAS
+48 
-53 TIEQKA
+53 
-59 KALLEKAEAEAKAL
+59 AEAELARQRIEASAK
-73 LEKAENDA
+73 DV
-81 RSLTAKA
+81 
-88 NAQAQS
+88 
-94 LTEKAEA
+94 
-101 NALSISE
+101 
-108 KAETLAAAKQQDA
+108 
-121 EKIQADAKAMLEQ
+121 
-134 IENSAQKMHDAKL
+134 HDAKL
-147 QEAEIEIQ
+147 KEAELEIQ
-155 RKTLERQNALDKEEK
+155 KKTIERQDKLDKEEK
-170 RRLEGIVQTESRLVK
+170 RRLEGIVQTEARLVK

-195 TLDTKEN
+195 MLDAREA
-202 ELKTVEA
+202 ELKNVET
-209 NIKKAV
+209 NIKKAA
-215 KQTKKRIKQSEEL
+215 KQTKKRMKQSEEM
-228 LESAKQKLEEISGM
+228 LEEAQKKLEEISEM
-242 SSEDAKAMLIESITN
+242 TADEAKAMVIASITEE
-257 DAKLEAAKIARQIE
+257 AKFEAAKIARQIE
-271 EDATSEA
+271 DDATMEA
-278 EKRAKMILGVAM
+278 EKRAKTILSVAV

-297 VVERCVRTISL
+297 VAERCVRTVNL

-373 GRIEETVTKVKQ
+373 GRIEETVAKVRQ

-399 FELGIQNVDPEIIM
+399 FELGIQNVDSEVIM

-427 IWRHSIEAG
+427 IWCHSIEAA

-455 VGLLHDIGK
+455 VGLLHDVGK
-464 AMDHELEGSHADI
+464 AMDHEQEGSHAEI
-477 GADFLKKHGE
+477 GAEFLKKHGE
-487 SPLVCNAVAAHHA
+487 SPLVCNAVAAHHGEA
-500 EVEPESIYAHLT
+500 EPESVYAHLA

-547 AGVEKCYAIQA
+547 EGVEKCYAIQA

-564 LVEPSIIDDE
+564 LVEPNIIDDE

>member
-1 MSTTLSVLAIAAGIA
+1 MTSFIWAVAALSMGA
-16 LGSFVGNKVG
+16 VGGVIVG
-26 RKNCEKEINAQ
+26 KKMGRSAYESEVTRQ
-37 IGSVKQETERI
+37 FGSVKQESERI
-48 RSEAS
+48 RTEANEEVAKIKESALLIKNEADAVLAQAKSEAEV
-53 TIEQKA
+53 I
-59 KALLEKAEAEAKAL
+59 
-73 LEKAENDA
+73 
-81 RSLTAKA
+81 R
-88 NAQAQS
+88 
-94 LTEKAEA
+94 
-101 NALSISE
+101 
-108 KAETLAAAKQQDA
+108 QDA
-121 EKIQADAKAMLEQ
+121 SKIEEEAREALKRINA
-134 IENSAQKMHDAKL
+134 SAEERYEARLK
-147 QEAEIEIQ
+147 EAEIEIQ
-155 RKTLERQNALDKEEK
+155 RKTLERQENLDKEEK
-170 RRLEGIVQTESRLVK
+170 RRLEGIVQNEARLVK
-185 KEELLDKRSE
+185 KEELLDKRAE
-195 TLDTKEN
+195 TLDAKET

-215 KQTKKRIKQSEEL
+215 KATKKRIKQSEEM
-228 LESAKQKLEEISGM
+228 LEAAQHKLEEVSGM
-242 SSEDAKAMLIESITN
+242 STEDAKTMLIASIT
-257 DAKLEAAKIARQIE
+257 DEAKLEAAKLARQIE
-271 EDATSEA
+271 DDATADA

-297 VVERCVRTISL
+297 VVDRCVRTITL

-373 GRIEETVTKVKQ
+373 GRIEETVAKVKL
-385 EIDERIR
+385 EINERIR

-413 MIGRLKYRTSYGQN
+413 MVGRLKYRTSYGQN
-427 IWRHSIEAG
+427 IWRHCIEAG

-464 AMDHELEGSHADI
+464 AMDHELEGSHAAI

-487 SPLVCNAVAAHHA
+487 SALVCNAVAAHHA
-500 EVEPESIYAHLT
+500 EVEPESVYAHLA

-547 AGVEKCYAIQA
+547 EGVEKCYAIQA

-564 LVEPSIIDDE
+564 LVEPTIIDDE

>member
-1 MSTTLSVLAIAAGIA
+1 MGSVMWAMMALAAGTGA
-16 LGSFVGNKVG
+16 GLVMG
-26 RKNCEKEINAQ
+26 RRMGRSAYEREIRETIETARGEADKIRAAAKDECEK
-37 IGSVKQETERI
+37 T
-48 RSEAS
+48 RSETVRMTEEAKRES
-53 TIEQKA
+53 EAMRLDADRLLDAAKQKHDHA
-59 KALLEKAEAEAKAL
+59 ERVQNEAEA
-73 LEKAENDA
+73 
-81 RSLTAKA
+81 SLRR
-88 NAQAQS
+88 
-94 LTEKAEA
+94 
-101 NALSISE
+101 
-108 KAETLAAAKQQDA
+108 
-121 EKIQADAKAMLEQ
+121 
-134 IENSAQKMHDAKL
+134 IEGSAQDVYDAKL
-147 QEAEIEIQ
+147 KEAELEIQ
-155 RKTLERQNALDKEEK
+155 KKTLERQDKRDKEEK
-170 RRLEGIVQTESRLVK
+170 RRLDGIVQSEARLVK

-195 TLDTKEN
+195 LLDARDA
-202 ELKTVEA
+202 ELKNVEA
-209 NIKKAV
+209 NIKKAA
-215 KQTKKRIKQSEEL
+215 KQTKKRMKQTEEM
-228 LESAKQKLEEISGM
+228 LEAAQKKLEEISEM
-242 SSEDAKAMLIESITN
+242 TAEEAKAMLIASITEE
-257 DAKLEAAKIARQIE
+257 AKFEAAKVARQIE
-271 EDATSEA
+271 DDATAEA
-278 EKRAKMILGVAM
+278 EKRAKMILSVAV

-297 VVERCVRTISL
+297 VAERCVRTVTL

-373 GRIEETVTKVKQ
+373 GRIEETVAKVRQ

-399 FELGIQNVDPEIIM
+399 FELGIQNVDSEVIM

-427 IWRHSIEAG
+427 IWCHSIEAA

-464 AMDHELEGSHADI
+464 AMDHEQEGSHAEI
-477 GADFLKKHGE
+477 GAEFLKKHGE
-487 SPLVCNAVAAHHA
+487 SALVCNAVAAHHG
-500 EVEPESIYAHLT
+500 ETEPESVYAHLA

-547 AGVEKCYAIQA
+547 EGVEKCYAIQA

-564 LVEPSIIDDE
+564 LVEPNIIDDE
-574 KASVISRDI
+574 KATVISRDI

>member
-1 MSTTLSVLAIAAGIA
+1 MGTVMWAVLALAAGA
-16 LGSFVGNKVG
+16 GVGMCAG
-26 RKNCEKEINAQ
+26 RHMGRSAYAREINAT
-37 IGSVKQETERI
+37 IESARNDAERI
-48 RSEAS
+48 RSEA
-53 TIEQKA
+53 KA
-59 KALLEKAEAEAKAL
+59 DGEKTRLESVRLLEKAERDASAIRTDADRIVEEAKQKRDSADRIQAEAEL
-73 LEKAENDA
+73 A
-81 RSLTAKA
+81 RQRIEASAK
-88 NAQAQS
+88 
-94 LTEKAEA
+94 
-101 NALSISE
+101 
-108 KAETLAAAKQQDA
+108 DV
-121 EKIQADAKAMLEQ
+121 
-134 IENSAQKMHDAKL
+134 HDAKL
-147 QEAEIEIQ
+147 KEAELEIQ
-155 RKTLERQNALDKEEK
+155 KKTIERQDKLDKEEK
-170 RRLEGIVQTESRLVK
+170 RRLEGIVQTEARLVK

-195 TLDTKEN
+195 MLDAREA
-202 ELKTVEA
+202 ELKNVET
-209 NIKKAV
+209 NIKKAA
-215 KQTKKRIKQSEEL
+215 KQTKKRMKQSEEM
-228 LESAKQKLEEISGM
+228 LEEAQKKLEEISEM
-242 SSEDAKAMLIESITN
+242 TADEAKAMVIASITEE
-257 DAKLEAAKIARQIE
+257 AKFEAAKIARQIE
-271 EDATSEA
+271 DDATMEA
-278 EKRAKMILGVAM
+278 EKRAKTILSVAV

-297 VVERCVRTISL
+297 VAERCVRTVNL

-373 GRIEETVTKVKQ
+373 GRIEETVAKVRQ

-399 FELGIQNVDPEIIM
+399 FELGIQNVDSEIIM

-427 IWRHSIEAG
+427 IWCHSIEAA

-455 VGLLHDIGK
+455 VGLLHDVGK
-464 AMDHELEGSHADI
+464 AMDHEQEGSHAEI
-477 GADFLKKHGE
+477 GAEFLKKHGE
-487 SPLVCNAVAAHHA
+487 SPLVCNAVAAHHGEA
-500 EVEPESIYAHLT
+500 EPESVYAHLA

-547 AGVEKCYAIQA
+547 EGVEKCYAIQA

-564 LVEPSIIDDE
+564 LVEPNIIDDE

>member
-1 MSTTLSVLAIAAGIA
+1 MSALIWTVVLAAGT
-16 LGSFVGNKVG
+16 GVGVYIG
-26 RKNCEKEINAQ
+26 RRMGRSAYESEVTAT
-37 IGSVKQETERI
+37 IGSVEQEAERI
-48 RSEAS
+48 KNDATCAARN
-53 TIEQKA
+53 IEDSAQKLA
-59 KALLEKAEAEAKAL
+59 DSLKAEARQM
-73 LEKAENDA
+73 LE
-81 RSLTAKA
+81 
-88 NAQAQS
+88 Q
-94 LTEKAEA
+94 
-101 NALSISE
+101 
-108 KAETLAAAKQQDA
+108 AETKRGEADRIHKQAA
-121 EKIQADAKAMLEQ
+121 EELRKIQA
-134 IENSAQKMHDAKL
+134 SAQAKVEARL
-147 QEAEIEIQ
+147 KEAEIEIQ
-155 RKTLERQNALDKEEK
+155 KKSIERQELLDKEEK
-170 RRLEGIVQTESRLVK
+170 RRLEGIVQSEARLVK

-195 TLDTKEN
+195 TLDAREN
-202 ELKTVEA
+202 ELKNIEA
-209 NIKKAV
+209 NIKKAA
-215 KQTKKRIKQSEEL
+215 KQVRKRIRQSEEML
-228 LESAKQKLEEISGM
+228 AQAQQKIEEISGITA
-242 SSEDAKAMLIESITN
+242 EEAKAILIESITN
-257 DAKLEAAKIARQIE
+257 EAKFEAAKIARQIE
-271 EDATSEA
+271 DDATAEA

-290 QRFAGDY
+290 QRYAGDY
-297 VVERCVRTISL
+297 VVERCVRTINL

-373 GRIEETVTKVKQ
+373 GRIEETVVKVKQ

-399 FELGIQNVDPEIIM
+399 FELGIQNVDQEVIM
-413 MIGRLKYRTSYGQN
+413 MLGRLKYRTSYGQN
-427 IWRHSIEAG
+427 IWCHCIEAA

-444 ELGLDVKLARR
+444 ELDLDVKLARR

-464 AMDHELEGSHADI
+464 AMDHELEGSHAEI

-487 SPLVCNAVAAHHA
+487 SPLVVNAVAAHHA
-500 EVEPESIYAHLT
+500 EVEPESVYAHLT

-547 AGVEKCYAIQA
+547 EGVEKCYAIQA

-564 LVEPSIIDDE
+564 LVEPSVINDE
-574 KASVISRDI
+574 KATVISRDI

>member
-1 MSTTLSVLAIAAGIA
+1 MGTVMWAVLALAAGA
-16 LGSFVGNKVG
+16 GVGMCAG
-26 RKNCEKEINAQ
+26 RHMGRSAYAREINAT
-37 IGSVKQETERI
+37 IESARNDAERI
-48 RSEAS
+48 RSEA
-53 TIEQKA
+53 KA
-59 KALLEKAEAEAKAL
+59 DGEKTRLESVRLLEKAERDASAIRTDADRLVEEAKQKRDSADRIQAEAEL
-73 LEKAENDA
+73 A
-81 RSLTAKA
+81 RQRIEASAK
-88 NAQAQS
+88 
-94 LTEKAEA
+94 
-101 NALSISE
+101 
-108 KAETLAAAKQQDA
+108 DV
-121 EKIQADAKAMLEQ
+121 
-134 IENSAQKMHDAKL
+134 HDAKL
-147 QEAEIEIQ
+147 KEAELEIQ
-155 RKTLERQNALDKEEK
+155 KKTIERQDKLDKEEK
-170 RRLEGIVQTESRLVK
+170 RRLEGIVQTEARLVK

-195 TLDTKEN
+195 MLDAREA
-202 ELKTVEA
+202 ELKNVET
-209 NIKKAV
+209 NIKKAA
-215 KQTKKRIKQSEEL
+215 KQTKKRMKQSEEM
-228 LESAKQKLEEISGM
+228 LEEAQKKLEEISEM
-242 SSEDAKAMLIESITN
+242 TADEAKAMVIASITEE
-257 DAKLEAAKIARQIE
+257 AKFEAAKIARQIE
-271 EDATSEA
+271 DDATMEA
-278 EKRAKMILGVAM
+278 EKRAKTILSVAV

-297 VVERCVRTISL
+297 VAERCVRTVNL

-373 GRIEETVTKVKQ
+373 GRIEETVAKVRQ

-399 FELGIQNVDPEIIM
+399 FELGIQNVDSEVIM

-427 IWRHSIEAG
+427 IWCHSIEAA

-455 VGLLHDIGK
+455 VGLLHDVGK
-464 AMDHELEGSHADI
+464 AMDHEQEGSHAEI
-477 GADFLKKHGE
+477 GAEFLKKHGE
-487 SPLVCNAVAAHHA
+487 SPLVCNAVAAHHGEA
-500 EVEPESIYAHLT
+500 EPESVYAHLA

-529 LETYI
+529 LEPYI

-547 AGVEKCYAIQA
+547 EGVEKCYAIQA

-564 LVEPSIIDDE
+564 LVEPNIIDDE

-583 ARRIEQELTYPG
+583 ARRMEQELKYPG

>member
-1 MSTTLSVLAIAAGIA
+1 MGTVMWAVLALATGAG
-16 LGSFVGNKVG
+16 VGMCAG
-26 RKNCEKEINAQ
+26 RHMGRSAYAREINAT
-37 IGSVKQETERI
+37 IESARNDAEKI
-48 RSEAS
+48 RSEA
-53 TIEQKA
+53 KA
-59 KALLEKAEAEAKAL
+59 DGEKTRLESVRLLEKAERDASAIRTDADRIVEEAKQKRDSADRIQAEAEL
-73 LEKAENDA
+73 A
-81 RSLTAKA
+81 RQRIEASAK
-88 NAQAQS
+88 
-94 LTEKAEA
+94 
-101 NALSISE
+101 
-108 KAETLAAAKQQDA
+108 DV
-121 EKIQADAKAMLEQ
+121 
-134 IENSAQKMHDAKL
+134 HDAKL
-147 QEAEIEIQ
+147 KEAELEIQ
-155 RKTLERQNALDKEEK
+155 KKTIERQDKLDKEEK
-170 RRLEGIVQTESRLVK
+170 RRLEGIVQTEARLVK

-195 TLDTKEN
+195 MLDTREA
-202 ELKTVEA
+202 ELKNVEA
-209 NIKKAV
+209 NIKKAA
-215 KQTKKRIKQSEEL
+215 KQTKKRMKQSEEM
-228 LESAKQKLEEISGM
+228 LEEAQKKLEEISEM
-242 SSEDAKAMLIESITN
+242 TADEAKAMVIASITEE
-257 DAKLEAAKIARQIE
+257 AKFEAAKIARQIE
-271 EDATSEA
+271 DDATMEA
-278 EKRAKMILGVAM
+278 EKRAKTILSVAV

-297 VVERCVRTISL
+297 VAERCVRTVNL

-373 GRIEETVTKVKQ
+373 GRIEETVAKVRQ

-399 FELGIQNVDPEIIM
+399 FELGIQNVDSEVIM

-427 IWRHSIEAG
+427 IWCHSIEAA

-455 VGLLHDIGK
+455 VGLLHDVGK
-464 AMDHELEGSHADI
+464 AMDHEQEGSHAEI
-477 GADFLKKHGE
+477 GAEFLKKHGE
-487 SPLVCNAVAAHHA
+487 SPLVCNAVAAHHGEA
-500 EVEPESIYAHLT
+500 EPESVYAHLA

-547 AGVEKCYAIQA
+547 EGVEKCYAIQA

-564 LVEPSIIDDE
+564 LVEPNIIDDE